1 MSNQVTMTPSIPTT
15 IEGLQLRL
23 ATKADVPQILRF
35 IQALA
40 EYEQLAAEVVAD
52 EQKLQ
57 QTLFGDKAFAEVVIA
72 DYQGQPA
79 GFALFFHNY
88 STFLAKPGL
97 YLEDL
102 FVDPALRG
110 KGIGKALI
118 TYLATLAVARDCGR
132 LEWSVLDWNQPAIDF
147 YQSLGAVM
155 LHDWRINRVTGDT
168 LQRMAAQ
175 FPG

>member
-1 MSNQVTMTPSIPTT
+1 MIETT
-15 IEGLQLRL
+15 IQGLSLRL
-23 ATKADVPQILRF
+23 ATANDVPQILQF

-40 EYEQLAAEVVAD
+40 AYEKLSDQVVAT
-52 EQKLQ
+52 EEKLRA
-57 QTLFGDKAFAEVVIA
+57 TLFGDKSFAEVVMA

-88 STFLAKPGL
+88 STFLAKPGM

-102 FVDPALRG
+102 FVDPNLRG

-118 TYLATLAVARDCGR
+118 TFLAKLAIERDCGR

-168 LQRMAAQ
+168 LTHMAAQ

>member
-1 MSNQVTMTPSIPTT
+1 MIETT
-15 IEGLQLRL
+15 IEGLSLRL
-23 ATKADVPQILRF
+23 ATANDVPQILQF

-40 EYEQLAAEVVAD
+40 EYEKLSDQVVAT
-52 EQKLQ
+52 EEKLRA
-57 QTLFGDKAFAEVVIA
+57 TLFCEQPFAEVVMA
-72 DYQGQPA
+72 DYQGQAA

-88 STFLAKPGL
+88 STFLAKPGM

-102 FVDPALRG
+102 FVDPNLRG

-118 TYLATLAVARDCGR
+118 TFLAKLAVERDCGR

-168 LQRMAAQ
+168 LTNMAGM